1 MAAATTASLSPRR
14 QLIANAGALVIGGVL
29 AQAAS
34 VFVEAAI
41 ARGLGAN
48 AYGTL
53 SAVYTVTLLA
63 VLAIDMGMNWKL
75 IEEGSRAPDTMDV
88 NLGTMLSLKLL
99 IFALLYPATVG
110 VLALAGYAGAFF
122 ELFIV
127 FAPFALLM
135 LVQESLAAVYTASR
149 RNWFNAIFQAA
160 VPVTT
165 FVAVL
170 AFVLPQPSL
179 NRAGMAY
186 VAGSAVP
193 TAIWLWLTIRNHAP
207 RVDRSR
213 FKSIVR
219 GSYLYGV
226 TALLSYSSFKSGILL
241 LMVLSSAREVAFFAA
256 AFKLV
261 ELGYKI
267 PILANR
273 LIAPHLFADS
283 VHRPEAFPAL
293 CDALLRATGT
303 LSALTAVVLFVLGA
317 AFIRFIFGSEFA
329 PAAPLLQILGVA
341 LALKTFALLAQ
352 SIVTSAD
359 QLEFR
364 TRALGWT
371 TALGALIS
379 VPLIVA
385 WGAKGA
391 AIGVLIGDAA
401 LLAALAWRLQKL
413 LPATRMLSLVAAPF
427 AAAAAAMALATQM
440 ELPSAFELAAGA
452 ALVIAALLLSGY
464 LQPVLQLARPA
475 AGNGS
480 RSAT

>member
-1 MAAATTASLSPRR
+1 MLMAAATTASLSPRR

-41 ARGLGAN
+41 ARGLGAS
-48 AYGTL
+48 AYGTF

-63 VLAIDMGMNWKL
+63 VLTIDMGMNWKL
-75 IEEGSRAPDTMDV
+75 IEEGSRSPGTMDV

-99 IFALLYPATVG
+99 IFALLYPAAIG
-110 VLALAGYAGAFF
+110 VLALAGYTGPFF
-122 ELFIV
+122 DLFVI

-149 RNWFNAIFQAA
+149 RNWFNAVFQAA
-160 VPVTT
+160 VPVTI
-165 FVAVL
+165 FVVVL
-170 AFVLPQPSL
+170 VFVLPQPSL

-193 TAIWLWLTIRNHAP
+193 TAIWLWLAIRSHTP
-207 RVDRSR
+207 RVDASR
-213 FKSIVR
+213 FKSILR

-241 LMVLSSAREVAFFAA
+241 LLVLSSAREVAFFAA

-283 VHRPEAFPAL
+283 VHRPKEFPGL
-293 CDALLRATGT
+293 CDALLHATGA

-317 AFIRFIFGSEFA
+317 GFIQLIFGGEFA
-329 PAAPLLQILGVA
+329 PAAPLLQILGVS
-341 LALKTFALLAQ
+341 LALKTLALLAQ

-359 QLEFR
+359 QLGFR
-364 TRALGWT
+364 TRALGWA
-371 TALGALIS
+371 TAFGTVIS
-379 VPLIVA
+379 VPLIVE

-391 AIGVLIGDAA
+391 AIGVLIADVA
-401 LLAALAWRLQKL
+401 LLAALFWRLRIL
-413 LPATRMLSLVAAPF
+413 LPATRLPGLVAVPF
-427 AAAAAAMALATQM
+427 AAVAMAIGLSRWM
-440 ELPSAFELAAGA
+440 ELSGTFELAAA
-452 ALVIAALLLSGY
+452 ITLVIAVLFLSGY
-464 LQPVLQLARPA
+464 LQPVLRLAR
-475 AGNGS
+475 NGVLQ
-480 RSAT
+480 R